1 MKKALKRLT
10 VVGLTGAILFG
21 ESMTAFAGAWKS
33 GEEPNQSRWWYDF
46 GNDTYAMNG
55 WYWLDGNLDGIE
67 ECYYF
72 DAEGWMLSD
81 AITPDGYMV
90 DANGAWTEHG
100 VTQTRSV
107 YEAEILASGLIRQEA
122 GWGCMNEDGSPV
134 RNDWRSLNGN
144 LYYFDD
150 NGCAVKGWQYIGEYK
165 FYFNENTYD
174 LVQNL
179 DGILPIQTSYQIVVD
194 RVRCQVTVYAPDGDN
209 GYIIPCRTFIC
220 SPGKSTTPTPAGTFA
235 TTAKYRWHLLQGPS
249 YGQYC
254 TRIGGRHILFHSV
267 PGRNATSYNL
277 SAHKYNMLGEPASAG
292 CIRMTVA
299 DAKWIYDNCGI
310 GTVVTI
316 GDNLPAPFEK
326 PEGIKIPEGQTWDPT
341 DPAIQ

>member
-1 MKKALKRLT
+1 MNERWKAALCIGITIGVMLT
-10 VVGLTGAILFG
+10 NTV
-21 ESMTAFAGAWKS
+21 SAFAGTWKS
-33 GEEPNQSRWWYDF
+33 GKEPNQNRWWYDF
-46 GNDTYAMNG
+46 EDGTYAMNG
-55 WYWLDGNLDGIE
+55 WYWLDGNLDGVE

-72 DAEGWMLSD
+72 DANGWMLSNTN
-81 AITPDGYMV
+81 TPDGYVV
-90 DANGAWTEHG
+90 DASGAWVEHG
-100 VTQTRSV
+100 VTRTRSI
-107 YEAEILASGLIRQEA
+107 YEQEILDAGLVRQKT
-122 GWGCMNEDGSPV
+122 GWGCRNEAGSLV
-134 RNDWRSLNGN
+134 RNEWRKLNGN
-144 LYYFDD
+144 WYYFDD
-150 NGCAVKGWQYIGEYK
+150 DACAVKGWQYIGDYK
-165 FYFNENTYD
+165 YYFNENTYA

-179 DGILPIQTSYQIVVD
+179 DGILPIQASYQIFVD
-194 RVRCQVTVYAPDGDN
+194 RVRCQITVYAPDGDN
-209 GYIIPCRTFIC
+209 GYIIPCRIFLC
-220 SPGKSTTPTPAGTFA
+220 SPGKSITPTPAGTFP
-235 TTAKYRWHLLQGPS
+235 TTNKYRWLLLQGPS

-254 TRIGGRHILFHSV
+254 TRIGGMHILFHSV
-267 PGRNATSYNL
+267 PGRNTTSYNL